1 MMYRVKLKRVLQG
14 ESCSWIRLS
23 AYALLGWVIASI
35 GLQLYFNPSSRS
47 WLDPQYWTA
56 LKKVGESM
64 RLAEANYYDSNKS
77 SFEKL
82 SKLAISGMT
91 QSLDRHSAYYDTSE
105 FNHFEENMHMRYA
118 GIGIKI
124 RSSKQ
129 GILITKIFKNS
140 PAQEVGLLAGDQI
153 LEADNHLLEGM
164 NIDEVG
170 EIIRG
175 EPDTLVSLKIRGLD
189 GRDRLCSV
197 LRKKIEMSS
206 VDNWWVDE
214 NKTAYLKISQFTH
227 RTQIE
232 VEDVLQ
238 SIQALGA
245 RCLILDLRDNGGGL
259 LDSAVEVAG
268 NFLSPEKTVVSL
280 SGRSP
285 DKNRIYKP
293 SSVRDPLGIPL
304 VVLINQGSASGA
316 ELLAGALSKHGR
328 AKLVGETSYGKGSVQ
343 SIYQMSDDSGLRL
356 TTAKYYLPDDSTI
369 HEKGIDPDYLVECSD
384 EDAAKLSTQND
395 LLRTLDKNQAESLL
409 GFALL
414 ADQQLHKAIEVVRGS
429 LIREN

>member
-1 MMYRVKLKRVLQG
+1 M
-14 ESCSWIRLS
+14 
-23 AYALLGWVIASI
+23 
-35 GLQLYFNPSSRS
+35 
-47 WLDPQYWTA
+47 
-56 LKKVGESM
+56 
-64 RLAEANYYDSNKS
+64 
-77 SFEKL
+77 
-82 SKLAISGMT
+82 
-91 QSLDRHSAYYDTSE
+91 
-105 FNHFEENMHMRYA
+105 
-118 GIGIKI
+118 
-124 RSSKQ
+124 
-129 GILITKIFKNS
+129 
-140 PAQEVGLLAGDQI
+140 
-153 LEADNHLLEGM
+153 
-164 NIDEVG
+164 
-170 EIIRG
+170 
-175 EPDTLVSLKIRGLD
+175 SLKIRGLD
-189 GRDRLCSV
+189 GRDRLCAV
-197 LRKKIEMSS
+197 LRKKIELSS

-214 NKTAYLKISQFTH
+214 NKTAYLKVSQFTQ

-232 VEDVLQ
+232 VEEALQ

-268 NFLSPEKTVVSL
+268 YFLNAGETVVSL
-280 SGRSP
+280 KGRRP

-293 SSVRDPLGIPL
+293 SSVRDPLGLPM

-369 HEKGIDPDYLVECSD
+369 HEKGIDPDYLVECSL

-429 LIREN
+429 LIRKY